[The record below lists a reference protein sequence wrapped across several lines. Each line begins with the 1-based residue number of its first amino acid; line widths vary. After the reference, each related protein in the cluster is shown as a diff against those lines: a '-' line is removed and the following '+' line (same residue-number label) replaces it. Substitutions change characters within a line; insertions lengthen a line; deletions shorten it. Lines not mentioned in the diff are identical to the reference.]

1 MTTHAALSPSSA
13 YRFMRCPGSVREQAK
28 YPEKPSGPG
37 AVDGTHTHTLLEHCI
52 KGVFFEAVSFV
63 GSTLADHEGSFIVD
77 ADRAKRVQ
85 VALDHV
91 NSIGAV
97 IVIAEQ
103 RVNPAHLIGRDD
115 MSGTVDIQVHTDDT
129 LHVIDYKDG
138 MNEVEAKDNEQLE
151 LYALGVLAGFKLP
164 INGDYPFK
172 YVTMTIIQ
180 PKLAVKGAN
189 PITSHTMTVR
199 EVLDLIPK
207 YVSGGAAVDDP
218 DAPLNP
224 GDKQCKYCRAS
235 GCSARAQDAFK
246 MFNITF
252 PQVPDKEDKP
262 FANIATLAIADLI
275 SKVEALPDAQQV
287 SDQVAAQDPASMTSD
302 QLRQILEAA
311 PLMRQT
317 IEQAEAEA
325 QRRLESGQSVPGV
338 KLVYGRGSQA
348 WAIPEDQVVEKL
360 KGMGVPKDTVY
371 KTSVVS
377 PAQAKKLVWTKRDGT
392 TKQLSERQLKTLETE
407 YIAKL
412 GGKLTVALESDP
424 RAAVVR
430 DAAPLF
436 SAVEVTPETPALPS
450 WLS

>member
-13 YRFMRCPGSVREQAK
+13 YRFMRCPGSVREQSK
-28 YPEKPSGPG
+28 YPEKPSGPS
-37 AVDGTHTHTLLEHCI
+37 AIDGTHTHTLLEHCL
-52 KGVFFEAVSFV
+52 KNFV
-63 GSTLADHEGSFIVD
+63 PAATIVGQSMVGRTMTDHEGSFVVD

-91 NSIGAV
+91 NSLSPFM
-97 IVIAEQ
+97 VIAEQ
-103 RVNPAHLIGRDD
+103 RVNPAYLIGRDD
-115 MSGTVDIQVHTDDT
+115 MSGTVDIQVHTGDT

-138 MNEVEAKDNEQLE
+138 MNEVDVKDNEQLE
-151 LYALGVLAGFKLP
+151 LYTLGVLAGFKLP
-164 INGDYPFK
+164 INVEYPFK
-172 YVTMTIIQ
+172 QVTMTIIQ
-180 PKLAVKGAN
+180 PKLAMKGGK

-207 YVSGGAAVDDP
+207 YVGGGAATDNP
-218 DAPLNP
+218 DAPLVP

-235 GCSARAQDAFK
+235 GCSARAQ
-246 MFNITF
+246 
-252 PQVPDKEDKP
+252 
-262 FANIATLAIADLI
+262 
-275 SKVEALPDAQQV
+275 EALKMSGIAFPSLPATVQQV

-325 QRRLESGQSVPGV
+325 QRRLESGQSVPGL

-392 TKQLSERQLKTLETE
+392 SKQLSERQIKTLETE
-407 YIAKL
+407 YIAKI

>member
-1 MTTHAALSPSSA
+1 MSTHAPLSPSSA
-13 YRFMRCPGSVREQAK
+13 YRYMRCPGSVREQAK

-37 AVDGTHTHTLLEHCI
+37 AIDGTHTHTLLEHCLKEFI
-52 KGVFFEAVSFV
+52 PAANMV
-63 GSTLADHEGSFIVD
+63 GQTMTDHEGSFIVD

-97 IVIAEQ
+97 MVIAEQ
-103 RVNPAHLIGRDD
+103 RVNPAHLLGRDD
-115 MSGTVDIQVHTDDT
+115 MSGTVDIQVHAGDT

-138 MNEVEAKDNEQLE
+138 MNEVTAKDNEQLE

-164 INGDYPFK
+164 ISVEYPFK
-172 YVTMTIIQ
+172 SVTMTIIQ
-180 PKLAVKGAN
+180 PKLAMKGGN

-199 EVLDLIPK
+199 EVLDLIHK
-207 YVSGGAAVDDP
+207 YVVGGAAVDHP
-218 DAPLNP
+218 EAPLVP

-235 GCSARAQDAFK
+235 GCSARAQEAMKMSGIAF
-246 MFNITF
+246 
-252 PQVPDKEDKP
+252 PSLP
-262 FANIATLAIADLI
+262 AT
-275 SKVEALPDAQQV
+275 VQQV
-287 SDQVAAQDPASMTSD
+287 SDQVAAQDPASMTND

-325 QRRLESGQSVPGV
+325 QRRLESGQSVPGL

-360 KGMGVPKDTVY
+360 KGMGVPKDAVY

-392 TKQLSERQLKTLETE
+392 QKQLSERQLKTLETE

-436 SAVEVTPETPALPS
+436 SAVEVTPEIPALPS

>member
-1 MTTHAALSPSSA
+1 MSTHAPLSPSSA
-13 YRFMRCPGSVREQAK
+13 YRYMRCPGSVREQAK

-52 KGVFFEAVSFV
+52 KNSVDLNAMSMV
-63 GSTLADHEGSFIVD
+63 GQTLTDHEGSFIVD

-85 VALDHV
+85 VALDHIASL
-91 NSIGAV
+91 NGTA
-97 IVIAEQ
+97 VIAEQ
-103 RVNPAHLIGRDD
+103 RVDPAHLIGRDD
-115 MSGTVDIQVHTDDT
+115 MSGTVDIQVHADDPVRGRV
-129 LHVIDYKDG
+129 LHVVDYKDG

-164 INGDYPFK
+164 INVEYPFD
-172 YVTMTIIQ
+172 YVNMTIIQ
-180 PKLAVKGAN
+180 PKLAMKGGN
-189 PITSHTMTVR
+189 PITSHTMSVSD
-199 EVLDLIPK
+199 VLALIPK
-207 YVSGGAAVDDP
+207 YVVGGAAVDKP
-218 DAPLNP
+218 DAPLVP

-235 GCSARAQDAFK
+235 GCSARAQEAMKMSGIAF
-246 MFNITF
+246 
-252 PQVPDKEDKP
+252 PSLP
-262 FANIATLAIADLI
+262 AT
-275 SKVEALPDAQQV
+275 VQQV

-325 QRRLESGQSVPGV
+325 QRRLESGQSVPGL
-338 KLVYGRGSQA
+338 KLVYGRGSQS
-348 WAIPEDQVVEKL
+348 WSIPEDQVVEKL
-360 KGMGVPKDTVY
+360 KGMGVPKDAVY

>member
-1 MTTHAALSPSSA
+1 
-13 YRFMRCPGSVREQAK
+13 
-28 YPEKPSGPG
+28 
-37 AVDGTHTHTLLEHCI
+37 
-52 KGVFFEAVSFV
+52 
-63 GSTLADHEGSFIVD
+63 
-77 ADRAKRVQ
+77 
-85 VALDHV
+85 
-91 NSIGAV
+91 
-97 IVIAEQ
+97 
-103 RVNPAHLIGRDD
+103 
-115 MSGTVDIQVHTDDT
+115 MSGIAFPSLPATV
-129 LHVIDYKDG
+129 
-138 MNEVEAKDNEQLE
+138 
-151 LYALGVLAGFKLP
+151 
-164 INGDYPFK
+164 
-172 YVTMTIIQ
+172 
-180 PKLAVKGAN
+180 
-189 PITSHTMTVR
+189 
-199 EVLDLIPK
+199 
-207 YVSGGAAVDDP
+207 
-218 DAPLNP
+218 
-224 GDKQCKYCRAS
+224 
-235 GCSARAQDAFK
+235 
-246 MFNITF
+246 
-252 PQVPDKEDKP
+252 
-262 FANIATLAIADLI
+262 
-275 SKVEALPDAQQV
+275 QQV

-325 QRRLESGQSVPGV
+325 QRRLESGQSVPGL

-392 TKQLSERQLKTLETE
+392 SKQLSERQIKTLETE
-407 YIAKL
+407 YIAKI

>member
-37 AVDGTHTHTLLEHCI
+37 AVDGTHTHTLLENCI
-52 KGVFFEAVSFV
+52 KGAFFEAVSFV

-115 MSGTVDIQVHTDDT
+115 MSGTVDIQAHTDDT

-138 MNEVEAKDNEQLE
+138 MNEVEAEGNEQLE

-164 INGDYPFK
+164 INAEYPFK
-172 YVTMTIIQ
+172 NVTMTIIQ
-180 PKLAVKGAN
+180 PKLAMKGGN
-189 PITSHTMTVR
+189 PISSYTMTVR

-207 YVSGGAAVDDP
+207 YVVGGAAVDNP
-218 DAPLNP
+218 DAPLVP

-235 GCSARAQDAFK
+235 GCSARAKEAMKMSGIAF
-246 MFNITF
+246 
-252 PQVPDKEDKP
+252 P
-262 FANIATLAIADLI
+262 
-275 SKVEALPDAQQV
+275 SLPTTVQQV

-325 QRRLESGQSVPGV
+325 QRRLESGQSVPGL

-360 KGMGVPKDTVY
+360 KGMGVPKDAVY
-371 KTSVVS
+371 KTAVVS

-392 TKQLSERQLKTLETE
+392 QKQLSDRQLKTLETE

-412 GGKLTVALESDP
+412 GGRLTVALESDP